1 MPDSPNLPTDHTSFK
16 ANEDATGEAVGLSH
30 LKFAY
35 SEQDNPVIDIPSW
48 HLAKSEKCFIAG
60 PSGAGKSTLLNL
72 LTGTLAPTEG
82 EITLL
87 GQPFSSLSSR
97 KRDAFRARHI
107 GVVFQQFNLIEYLTV
122 QQNIE
127 AAAYFYKGKAGMTEA
142 RQRIPSMLEHLQL
155 SPTIGRKKA
164 ATLSVGQRQR
174 VAIARALINRPQ
186 LLIADEPTSS
196 LDAQTRDQFMQLL
209 LDIAQDTAVI
219 FVSHDVSLARYF
231 SRHEDIRE
239 INAIQ
244 GNVQ

>member
-1 MPDSPNLPTDHTSFK
+1 MPDSPNSPTNDTSCK
-16 ANEDATGEAVGLSH
+16 ANEDTMREAVALSH

-35 SEQDNPVIDIPSW
+35 SKQDNHVIHIPSW
-48 HLAKSEKCFIAG
+48 HLAKGEKCFIAG

-72 LTGTLAPTEG
+72 LTGTLTPTEG
-82 EITLL
+82 EVTLL

-127 AAAYFYKGKAGMTEA
+127 AAAYFYKGKAGMTDA

-155 SPTIGRKKA
+155 SPTIGSKKA
-164 ATLSVGQRQR
+164 AMLSVGQRQR
-174 VAIARALINRPQ
+174 VAIARALINQPQ

-196 LDAQTRDQFMQLL
+196 LDAETRDQFMQLL

-219 FVSHDVSLARYF
+219 FVSHDTSLARYF

-244 GNVQ
+244 GDVQ